1 MKKFI
6 IILLF
11 LVVLISVCGCV
22 SCAEITSAFANNEY
36 ITIYEI
42 NAICKNYTSSDI
54 DFLDC
59 YPDGLNDPDFI
70 MKYKSTTV
78 YKRIILSEE

>member
-1 MKKFI
+1 MLYSIRFYIKCIEGNHMKKFI

-54 DFLDC
+54 DFFRL
-59 YPDGLNDPDFI
+59 
-70 MKYKSTTV
+70 
-78 YKRIILSEE
+78 LSGRVK

>member
-11 LVVLISVCGCV
+11 LVVFISVCGCV

-36 ITIYEI
+36 ITIYES

-54 DFLDC
+54 DFFRL
-59 YPDGLNDPDFI
+59 
-70 MKYKSTTV
+70 
-78 YKRIILSEE
+78 LSGRVK